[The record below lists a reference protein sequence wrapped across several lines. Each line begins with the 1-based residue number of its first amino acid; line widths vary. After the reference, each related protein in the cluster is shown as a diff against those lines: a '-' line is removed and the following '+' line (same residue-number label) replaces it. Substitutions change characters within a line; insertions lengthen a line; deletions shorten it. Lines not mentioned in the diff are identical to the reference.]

1 MHVQRTTFQRWL
13 AFNFVGAGGIA
24 VQLALLAALTASGLH
39 YLLATAIAVEGAVLN
54 NFAWHERWT
63 WIDRTNSS
71 TKRTLA
77 RLLRFNAS
85 VGAISIIQNL
95 FFMKILV
102 GSLALPY
109 LAANLI
115 SITLCSLLNFF
126 LSDRLVFR

>member
-24 VQLALLAALTASGLH
+24 VQLALLAALTAAGLH

-63 WIDRTNSS
+63 WIDRTNSG
-71 TKRTLA
+71 TKQTLA

-95 FFMKILV
+95 VFMKILA
-102 GSLALPY
+102 GSFGIPY